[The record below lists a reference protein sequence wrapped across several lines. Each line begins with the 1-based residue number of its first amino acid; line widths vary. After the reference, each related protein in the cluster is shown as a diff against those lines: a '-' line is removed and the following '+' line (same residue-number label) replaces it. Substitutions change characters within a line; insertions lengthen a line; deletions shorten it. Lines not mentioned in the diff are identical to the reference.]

1 MPTMKKSILV
11 LVLILFSVPAFAGPL
26 SNAATTVEGW
36 FSDTENKC
44 VCPACPALE
53 NGVVCPD
60 TPLPDVARPPF
71 EIEAIVDFFGTPAT
85 GAPQF
90 SVENFSFRFK
100 HNFSSVLNVYGSYS
114 TATFD
119 KKAYIGSLYDETW
132 QYQTLMIGAG
142 WYVHPIIEIFG
153 GAGKVLA
160 KNSEGSEE
168 LGMAIEYGVKAH
180 WPINQLGYKI
190 VTGLL
195 TREVPLADEDVEISR
210 SQAEASATYIFIGVA
225 LPIGY

>member
-1 MPTMKKSILV
+1 MKK
-11 LVLILFSVPAFAGPL
+11 LISLIALICLSVPVLAGPL
-26 SNAATTVEGW
+26 SSAANTVEGW
-36 FSDTENKC
+36 FSDKENKC

-53 NGVVCPD
+53 NGVVCPN
-60 TPLPDVARPPF
+60 TPLPDIQRPPF
-71 EIEAIVDFFGTPAT
+71 EIEAIVDFFGTPAS

-90 SVENFSFRFK
+90 SVENFTFRPK
-100 HNFSSVLNVYGSYS
+100 HNFSSVLNVYMSYS
-114 TATFD
+114 TTTFE
-119 KKAYIGSLYDETW
+119 KKDYVGSLYDKTW
-132 QYQTLMIGAG
+132 QYQSLIFGAG

-153 GAGKVLA
+153 GGGKVLA

-168 LGMAIEYGVKAH
+168 LGMAIEYGIKAH

-195 TREVPLADEDVEISR
+195 TREVPLADEEAEISR